1 MLNNVGVRSVMAHV
15 IEPAARLL
23 LRLHISPDAIT
34 VAGTVG
40 LSAAAL
46 VFFPQAHWAWG
57 ALIVMLFVFSDL
69 LDGTMA
75 RISGRSGPWGAFLD
89 STMDRVADGALF
101 GGILLG
107 FLRIGDT
114 TTACVALAC
123 LVGALV
129 VSYSKARAE
138 AIGVPC
144 NVGIAERPER
154 LIVALLASLLYG
166 VGVPYL
172 LPAALWVLAV
182 LTWVT
187 VGQRIWHVRTQLQT
201 VTELP

>member
-1 MLNNVGVRSVMAHV
+1 MLNNVGVRAVMAHV

-40 LSAAAL
+40 LAAAAL

-57 ALIVMLFVFSDL
+57 AAIVCVFAFSDL

-89 STMDRVADGALF
+89 STMDRIADGALF

-138 AIGVPC
+138 SIGVPC
-144 NVGIAERPER
+144 NVGVAERPER
-154 LIVALLASLLYG
+154 LIVAVLATLFYG
-166 VGVPYL
+166 FGVPYV
-172 LPAALWVLAV
+172 LPAALWALAV
-182 LTWVT
+182 LTWIT
-187 VGQRIWHVRTQLQT
+187 VGQRIWHVRAQLRT
-201 VTELP
+201 VTDLP